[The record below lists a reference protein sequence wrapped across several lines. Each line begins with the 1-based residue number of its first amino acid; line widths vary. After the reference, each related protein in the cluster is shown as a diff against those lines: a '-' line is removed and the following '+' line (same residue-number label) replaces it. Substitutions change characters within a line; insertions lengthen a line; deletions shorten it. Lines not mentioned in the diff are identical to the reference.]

1 MLSIWLVYPRY
12 TALRRM
18 ERILFYF
25 NLFLRYYL
33 YVLYFCLEMTD
44 LLAFFVSDVFVTFP
58 FSVLLQVWYLILSI
72 TGICLLP
79 YLLTL
84 IFYRSVADQLRI
96 GQTVKPEA
104 YESVSVYFSDIV
116 GFTSIS
122 AICTPFQVLY
132 SD

>member
-1 MLSIWLVYPRY
+1 
-12 TALRRM
+12 
-18 ERILFYF
+18 
-25 NLFLRYYL
+25 
-33 YVLYFCLEMTD
+33 MTD
-44 LLAFFVSDVFVTFP
+44 LLAF
-58 FSVLLQVWYLILSI
+58 LLRMILSLSHSVSFCSGVVLDFI
-72 TGICLLP
+72 DYSYLSSS
-79 YLLTL
+79 LLTL
-84 IFYRSVADQLRI
+84 IFYRSVADQLKV